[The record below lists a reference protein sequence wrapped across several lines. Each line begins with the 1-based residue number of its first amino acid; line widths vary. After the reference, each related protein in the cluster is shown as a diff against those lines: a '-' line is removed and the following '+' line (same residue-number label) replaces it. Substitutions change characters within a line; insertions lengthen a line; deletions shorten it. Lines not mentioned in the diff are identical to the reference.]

1 MYLKQVLPLFA
12 FAIAIG
18 WFMPSDEG
26 DNIVVPA
33 NESRPTQLIE
43 AVETDDS
50 DKDDV
55 EQLLPERIVLERES
69 DGHFYVDVD
78 VNFGKARFL
87 VDTGASM
94 VALTGDDARELGLQW
109 SEEDLQSVGR
119 GASGDVRGKSV
130 MIDRM
135 QVGNFQASN
144 VRAVIIPDGLDISL
158 LGQSFL
164 TRIGSVNIKD
174 DKMVWN

>member
-1 MYLKQVLPLFA
+1 
-12 FAIAIG
+12 
-18 WFMPSDEG
+18 
-26 DNIVVPA
+26 
-33 NESRPTQLIE
+33 
-43 AVETDDS
+43 
-50 DKDDV
+50 
-55 EQLLPERIVLERES
+55 
-69 DGHFYVDVD
+69 
-78 VNFGKARFL
+78 
-87 VDTGASM
+87 
-94 VALTGDDARELGLQW
+94 
-109 SEEDLQSVGR
+109 
-119 GASGDVRGKSV
+119 